1 MRSVDLET
9 AVCECFA
16 SKFHARV
23 LKYAKSQKPVKHHVG
38 VTVVVM
44 EMVDSAV
51 AGVAF
56 STNPLNSDR
65 DECGIDSLWGLGESV
80 VDGSV
85 TADRFIYDKVE
96 RKIVNQAIRS
106 KPQKNILT

>member
-1 MRSVDLET
+1 
-9 AVCECFA
+9 
-16 SKFHARV
+16 
-23 LKYAKSQKPVKHHVG
+23 
-38 VTVVVM
+38 M

-96 RKIVNQAIRS
+96 IERKIVHQAIGS
-106 KPQKNILT
+106 KPPKKTS